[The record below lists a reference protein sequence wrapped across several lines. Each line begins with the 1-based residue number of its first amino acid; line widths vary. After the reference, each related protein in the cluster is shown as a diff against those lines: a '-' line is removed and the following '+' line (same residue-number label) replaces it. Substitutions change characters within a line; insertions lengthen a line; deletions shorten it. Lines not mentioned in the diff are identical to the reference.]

1 MAIYEKIRE
10 LREAQGWTQEV
21 MAEKMGIAVNS
32 YSQLERG
39 EGKLDWD
46 KLQQI
51 AAIFKIDLVQLVE
64 AENKGLVVQQTLS
77 FQSKID
83 DNNKN
88 YGVPAQGLVSEIE
101 KRDLII
107 SHQKEIIEQK
117 ERQIRVLE
125 TLVAS
130 LQLQL
135 EKK

>member
-10 LREAQGWTQEV
+10 LREAQGWTQEA

-32 YSQLERG
+32 YSRLERG

-88 YGVPAQGLVSEIE
+88 YGAAAQGWVSEIE

-117 ERQIRVLE
+117 ERQIGVLE
-125 TLVAS
+125 ALVAS
-130 LQLQL
+130 LQAQL

>member
-32 YSQLERG
+32 YSRLERG